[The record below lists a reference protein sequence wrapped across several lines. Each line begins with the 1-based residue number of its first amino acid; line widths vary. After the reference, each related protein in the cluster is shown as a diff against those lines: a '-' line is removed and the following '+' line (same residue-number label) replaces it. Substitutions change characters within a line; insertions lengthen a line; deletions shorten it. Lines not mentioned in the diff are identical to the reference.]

1 IQGVQM
7 IEVNHVILN
16 RLGGRNNVADQARV
30 VGNCDAQ
37 CVLDRVDR
45 SQCVDHGAN
54 ATDPLRPNPS
64 LPRISAAQDQLN
76 PPEHRSRAPCICYQA
91 TVYLSLNAEVS
102 LNTCHWIDHN
112 PRHAALPTLRCY
124 PATCL

>member
-64 LPRISAAQDQLN
+64 LARVPAAQDQLN
-76 PPEHRSRAPCICYQA
+76 SAEHRSRTPSIRYEAA
-91 TVYLSLNAEVS
+91 VYLSLNAEMP
-102 LNTCHWIDHN
+102 LNTRHWIDHN
-112 PRHAALPTLRCY
+112 
-124 PATCL
+124 